1 MFYDQLK
8 YLCESHNMTVTTFL
22 KEKLNLS
29 TGKGTAWKNGSI
41 PKYEI
46 LYQISEY
53 FDVHISYLFQD
64 NPNYIDKHNEYVVKA
79 TQTNKG
85 GGDNVINSLPAKS
98 IEELDQHDR
107 ELLGEYHKLS
117 LKNKAKVITY
127 MTELEDTAEE

>member
-46 LYQISEY
+46 LHQISEY
-53 FDVHISYLFQD
+53 FDVPISYLFQD
-64 NPNYIDKHNEYVVKA
+64 DPLCVEKHNGYVMKA
-79 TQTNKG
+79 NQTNNIG
-85 GGDNVINSLPAKS
+85 NNVINNTTPSQYD
-98 IEELDQHDR
+98 ELDKHDR
-107 ELLGEYHKLS
+107 ELLEEYHKLS
-117 LKNKAKVITY
+117 FKNKAKVMNLI
-127 MTELEDTAEE
+127 TELEENDG